1 MKIKFLSLIVCLF
14 AVAMVASAQG
24 GNFKPRTVE
33 ERVQTI
39 HQKMD
44 STFKLDPAKL
54 TKVDSAF
61 ATYYRATDKLRQE
74 LMSGG
79 ERPDRQ
85 VMMEKMA
92 PLTDA
97 RDAEL
102 KGILTGDQYKKWK
115 DELEPALRPQR
126 RQG

>member
-14 AVAMVASAQG
+14 AGAMMASAQG
-24 GNFKPRTVE
+24 GNFRQRTVE

-44 STFKLDPAKL
+44 STFKLEPAKL

-79 ERPDRQ
+79 DRPDRQ

-102 KGILTGDQYKKWK
+102 KGILTEDQYKKWK
-115 DELEPALRPQR
+115 DELEPSMRPQR
-126 RQG
+126 RQ